1 MGMGA
6 WGAPPSQGTW
16 QVRATCLQWLCS
28 PTACQQAATTAPSLG
43 DRTCGSTPCPA
54 LPRERFSA
62 NPAHSDLISHE
73 THFWKAHS
81 VVNPSLQAPTRC
93 ATGRISDTQ
102 AGPLD
107 DRAAVPRA
115 QSEPTHHAPSRN
127 GAEAGSRVC
136 RPGTSHLGPGPGW
149 RRRPF
154 PEALG
159 QQAPRPLLPPGPFL
173 ACLLSL

>member
-6 WGAPPSQGTW
+6 WGRLPPREPGRSGPHASRGFAPQWPVSGP
-16 QVRATCLQWLCS
+16 RPLLQAWVTG
-28 PTACQQAATTAPSLG
+28 PADP
-43 DRTCGSTPCPA
+43 RPA
-54 LPRERFSA
+54 LSGGCFSA
-62 NPAHSDLISHE
+62 NPGHSDLISHE

-81 VVNPSLQAPTRC
+81 VVSPSLQTPTRC
-93 ATGRISDTQ
+93 ATGRINDTQ
-102 AGPLD
+102 VGPLD

-136 RPGTSHLGPGPGW
+136 RPGASHLGPGPGW
-149 RRRPF
+149 CRRPF

-159 QQAPRPLLPPGPFL
+159 QQPPRPLLPPGPLL